1 MPSTVRHVSMTI
13 VCYPEEERE
22 AVADAVDE
30 EEEGEEGTEAT
41 TEHGRSDVHHRLLGA
56 LCGEHL
62 VGYHYMSCT
71 CNEVRRSHVHLKY
84 TQ

>member
-1 MPSTVRHVSMTI
+1 MNAKYSPPYEHDNRESV

-30 EEEGEEGTEAT
+30 QEEGEEGTEAT

-62 VGYHYMSCT
+62 VSYHYM
-71 CNEVRRSHVHLKY
+71 Y
-84 TQ
+84 M